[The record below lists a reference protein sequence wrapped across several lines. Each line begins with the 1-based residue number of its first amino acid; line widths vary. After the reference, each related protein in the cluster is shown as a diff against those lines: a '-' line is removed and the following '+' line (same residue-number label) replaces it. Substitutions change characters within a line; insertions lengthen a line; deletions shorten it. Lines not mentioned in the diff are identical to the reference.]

1 MKLNF
6 LIIWRELVLKKDH
19 LRIKFFWRNML
30 CFDIKR
36 LNAWLASLTTVLTAC
51 EGFKTPPLF
60 FKSRKFDDSG
70 SLWFKKFRQS
80 PHFSFD
86 FICFCTYPAMYVRIS
101 REYSFELQSILF
113 KYRFIHSESS
123 CVEQFPNLVLF
134 VAPNIIFL

>member
-1 MKLNF
+1 MELNF
-6 LIIWRELVLKKDH
+6 LIFWTGTKKDH

-51 EGFKTPPLF
+51 EGFKRPPSF
-60 FKSRKFDDSG
+60 FKSRKFDDIG

-86 FICFCTYPAMYVRIS
+86 FICFQLCMLEYHLSIRLNCS
-101 REYSFELQSILF
+101 RFYLNTNLSTLNQVC
-113 KYRFIHSESS
+113 IHSWSD
-123 CVEQFPNLVLF
+123 LIF
-134 VAPNIIFL
+134 VPMN

>member
-1 MKLNF
+1 
-6 LIIWRELVLKKDH
+6 
-19 LRIKFFWRNML
+19 ML

-51 EGFKTPPLF
+51 EGFKRPPSF
-60 FKSRKFDDSG
+60 FKSRKFDDIG

-86 FICFCTYPAMYVRIS
+86 FICFQLCMLEYHLSIRLNCS
-101 REYSFELQSILF
+101 RFLF
-113 KYRFIHSESS
+113 KYRFIHSASS
-123 CVEQFPNLVLF
+123 LYSLMIWFVICSDELEFERVTLLDIDCVEQFPNLVLF